1 MRHVGRQHSG
11 SGLQI
16 EARMQDSSRG
26 SSPGPATDEDSDVD
40 YRDDLAADDCRGYTR
55 GLQLRF
61 AF

>member
-1 MRHVGRQHSG
+1 
-11 SGLQI
+11 
-16 EARMQDSSRG
+16 MQDSSRG